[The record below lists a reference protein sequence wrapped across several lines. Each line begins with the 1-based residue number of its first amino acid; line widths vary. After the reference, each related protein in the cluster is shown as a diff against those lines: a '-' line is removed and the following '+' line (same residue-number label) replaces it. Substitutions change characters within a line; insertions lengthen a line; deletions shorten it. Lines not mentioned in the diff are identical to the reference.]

1 MLTMTDL
8 KARNQT
14 PRHQGD
20 ARVVYGPA
28 ETPYSG
34 FFQLDLHRFSFEQFD
49 GKMSDQVAREVLDR
63 GNSVAILPYD
73 PHLDRV
79 MLIRQFLIGAELA
92 KRPNRPLQVI
102 AGMVDKGET
111 ALDTA
116 RREAVEEAGLKVHWI
131 RPAQAFLPSP
141 GGTSEYVETFAA
153 MADLSGPLGRRGTF
167 GVATEN
173 ENMVAEVLT
182 AEDAIAHLDAGKIEA
197 GPAVVLLQ
205 WFARFRDTLR
215 ADWG

>member
-8 KARNQT
+8 EAHGQT
-14 PRHQGD
+14 LRHPED

-49 GKMSDQVAREVLDR
+49 GKMSEQVAREVLDR

-73 PHLDRV
+73 PRLDRV
-79 MLIRQFLIGAELA
+79 MLIRQFLIGAHLA

-111 ALDTA
+111 ALKTA
-116 RREAVEEAGLKVHWI
+116 QREAIEEAGLSVRWI

-141 GGTSEYVETFAA
+141 GGTSEYVLTFAA
-153 MADLSGPLGRRGTF
+153 EADLSGPLGRRGTY
-167 GVATEN
+167 GVETEH
-173 ENMVAEVLT
+173 EDIVAEVLT
-182 AEDAIAHLDAGKIEA
+182 ADDAIARLDAGEIEA
-197 GPAVVLLQ
+197 GPAVVLLS
-205 WFARFRDTLR
+205 WFARFRETLR
-215 ADWG
+215 ADWS